1 LTINAAGGASSVV
14 ASAVSTGNWLSIT
27 PTTGTTPTSF
37 TVNVSLAGLTQ
48 GSYTGTINLA
58 LGGAATTP
66 VIQVP
71 VSLTV
76 ERAVAPAITSIANG
90 ASFQPGSLAPGLIIS
105 IFGTGL
111 GPDVGQGLSVSG
123 GRVNRSIAGVRVL
136 FDGIEAPM
144 LFARQDQINA
154 VVPYQMEG
162 RAQATVQ
169 VDNNGVLSNIITP
182 RIAETA
188 PAIFNLGG
196 TQAAMLNQDNSVNGP
211 SNAAARGTIGVLY
224 LTGEGALT
232 PRGVDGEV
240 TASTKRPVA
249 AVSVRVG
256 GVEATNIV
264 FAGAA
269 PGLVQG
275 VMQLNFTIPAG
286 VSPGAAVPVEVTIG
300 GQRTQ
305 ANMTIAVR

>member
-1 LTINAAGGASSVV
+1 
-14 ASAVSTGNWLSIT
+14 
-27 PTTGTTPTSF
+27 
-37 TVNVSLAGLTQ
+37 VNVSLAGLTQ